1 MQICRMSNRETIE
14 RNVNK
19 AVGQMESNYRYHFS
33 YIFLCIFFIQGLIF
47 AQTVSQTPENELK
60 KTAESESN
68 LIHLGDLID
77 VDVIGSLE
85 YDWRGTLNPEGFLDG
100 IHFVENSVYAL
111 CQSEE
116 DVADAVAKAYGKIL
130 REPKVVVKI
139 LDRSKRPFSVLD
151 GAVKTPQRFQISRS
165 VALNELIIVSG
176 GFTDKVSGEIQI
188 FRPQNLNCLAKITEK
203 PQPSDE
209 TALTQEKYV
218 PARQDNGSQYINIK
232 ISDLLKGKAEANPQ
246 ILSGDIITVLEA
258 QPIYVIGGVAN
269 PKQIS
274 TRSQMTLSRA
284 IASAGGVTKD
294 GDGKRITIFRRAGN
308 ETKIIE
314 ADLEK
319 LKTDQTAD
327 IILQAFDIV
336 EVAQTGRDKKK
347 FPPVIKIAD
356 TAEKNSANLP
366 LRIID

>member
-1 MQICRMSNRETIE
+1 MI
-14 RNVNK
+14 V
-19 AVGQMESNYRYHFS
+19 
-33 YIFLCIFFIQGLIF
+33 
-47 AQTVSQTPENELK
+47 
-60 KTAESESN
+60 
-68 LIHLGDLID
+68 
-77 VDVIGSLE
+77 
-85 YDWRGTLNPEGFLDG
+85 
-100 IHFVENSVYAL
+100 
-111 CQSEE
+111 
-116 DVADAVAKAYGKIL
+116 
-130 REPKVVVKI
+130 
-139 LDRSKRPFSVLD
+139 
-151 GAVKTPQRFQISRS
+151 
-165 VALNELIIVSG
+165 VSG

-203 PQPSDE
+203 PQSSDE
-209 TALTQEKYV
+209 TALSQEKYV

-232 ISDLLKGKAEANPQ
+232 ISDLLKGKVEANPQ

-258 QPIYVIGGVAN
+258 QPIYIIGGVAN

-284 IASAGGVTKD
+284 IAIAGGVTKD
-294 GDGKRITIFRRAGN
+294 GDGKKITIFRRAGS

-319 LKTDQTAD
+319 LKIDQTAD

-336 EVAQTGRDKKK
+336 EVAQTGRNKTK